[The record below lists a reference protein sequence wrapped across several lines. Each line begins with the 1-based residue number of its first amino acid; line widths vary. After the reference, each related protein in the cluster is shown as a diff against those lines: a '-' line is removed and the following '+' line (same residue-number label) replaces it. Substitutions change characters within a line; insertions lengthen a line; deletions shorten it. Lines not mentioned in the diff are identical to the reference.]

1 MGLALEDGDSSAF
14 VEILL
19 DELGDDV
26 FFLFGGQP
34 CRRVRFGAA
43 AYDLFGLSGDAVLLR
58 LLAAAHHAQLLHVGY
73 VLVESQVVVP
83 EVYYLFGIC
92 QYLGHV
98 FTLWVFRLLL
108 DLVEDGFNQLLPFGA
123 AELLG
128 QQLCCSGIRIWR

>member
-1 MGLALEDGDSSAF
+1 VGGVGAAEAQAGDRLRVAAREAKRSGALACG
-14 VEILL
+14 VEETRGALRV
-19 DELGDDV
+19 G
-26 FFLFGGQP
+26 
-34 CRRVRFGAA
+34 RVR
-43 AYDLFGLSGDAVLLR
+43 LL
-58 LLAAAHHAQLLHVGY
+58 
-73 VLVESQVVVP
+73 P